1 MAKQTMPD
9 ESGPAAARAKKNVT
23 PPKGRPTR
31 RRDGSYR
38 NRRVFGPMAQ
48 WIAAAVLLLLVF
60 AVLLFLTDGGDFNP
74 FNDGDSGAI
83 GQPISIGFV
92 SHWM

>member
-9 ESGPAAARAKKNVT
+9 ESGQAAARAKKNVT

-38 NRRVFGPMAQ
+38 SRRVFGPVAQ
-48 WIAAAVLLLLVF
+48 WIAAAVFLLLVF

-74 FNDGDSGAI
+74 FNDGDSGAVD
-83 GQPISIGFV
+83 QPISIGFD